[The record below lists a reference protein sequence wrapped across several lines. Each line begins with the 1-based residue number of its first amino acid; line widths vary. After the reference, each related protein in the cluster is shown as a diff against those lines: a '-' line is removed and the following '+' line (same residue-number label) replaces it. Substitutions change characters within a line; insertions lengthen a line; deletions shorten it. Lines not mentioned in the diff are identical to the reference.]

1 MTADDVDAGRRDE
14 VLVERY
20 LDAGGVERT
29 VDPEVL
35 DQLRPLVDPPSSAPA
50 PIVWRRGRP
59 AGGALPEGVLHLE
72 EGGELPTDG
81 ADAETLPLGYHRVQ
95 TEHGT
100 RRLIVAPGACH
111 APELRAW
118 GWAVQLYA
126 ARSRSSWGMG
136 DLGDLGRLARW
147 AVGQGAGFVLVN
159 PLGATAPVVPQQAS
173 PYSPASRRFRNPIY
187 LDVGAVPGADGLD
200 DVARVAEHA
209 RRRNDDRRIDRDA
222 VWQLKR
228 GALESVFA
236 QRGPDDGFDPWRAT
250 QPDELDV
257 FATWAVLCELHGP
270 SFHDWPEALRRP
282 DGSAVQR
289 ARREHHERV
298 RFHRWLQYL
307 VAVQMAEVDAQIMVL
322 HDLPIGVD
330 PGGFDAWVDQD
341 LLAPG
346 VSVGAPPDE
355 FNAAGQDWGL
365 PPYVPWKLRAADYE
379 PFARTVRAGLQGG
392 GLRIDHVMGLFRLWW
407 IPPGNG
413 PSGGAYVRYPAE
425 DLLAIL
431 ALESVRAGAVV
442 VGEDL
447 GTVEPGVRP
456 MLADDHVL
464 SYRLLWFEE
473 DEPQRWPARSMAA
486 VTTHDLPTVAGLW
499 DHSDLAVQRAA
510 GLEPNEAGTAEMRAR
525 LRERGGLDD
534 SSSVEE
540 AVLAAHRLLA
550 RSPSRLLAATLDD
563 ALADPHRP
571 NVPGGDDA
579 TNWKLAA
586 AVDLEELED
595 MDLPKRVAELLDD
608 AVRDEPVSPDGG
620 SG

>member
-1 MTADDVDAGRRDE
+1 M
-14 VLVERY
+14 ERY

-35 DQLRPLVDPPSSAPA
+35 DRLRPLVDPPDAAPT
-50 PIVWRRGRP
+50 PIVWRQGR
-59 AGGALPEGVLHLE
+59 
-72 EGGELPTDG
+72 EGGDDLPRGVIELEDGAEITTDG
-81 ADAETLPLGYHRVQ
+81 ADATTLPLGYHQVH
-95 TEHGT
+95 TADGT
-100 RRLIVAPGACH
+100 RRLVVAPGACH
-111 APELRAW
+111 APDARAW

-126 ARSRSSWGMG
+126 ARSRTSWGMG
-136 DLGDLGRLARW
+136 DLGDLRRLARW
-147 AVGQGAGFVLVN
+147 SAGQGAGFVLVN

-187 LDVGAVPGADGLD
+187 LDLGAVPGAEGLE
-200 DVARVAEHA
+200 DVQRVAEQA
-209 RRRNDDRRIDRDA
+209 RRRNQDRLIDRDA

-228 GALESVFA
+228 GALEAVFA
-236 QRGPDDGFDPWRAT
+236 QVGPDAGFEPWCAA
-250 QPDELDV
+250 QPDELDA
-257 FATWAVLCELHGP
+257 FATWAVICELHGA
-270 SFHDWPEALRRP
+270 SFHDWPESMRRP

-289 ARREHHERV
+289 IRGENDERI

-307 VAVQMAEVDAQIMVL
+307 LAAQMAAVDDEIMVL

-355 FNAAGQDWGL
+355 FNASGQDWGL

-413 PSGGAYVRYPAE
+413 PADGAYVRYPAE

-431 ALESVRAGAVV
+431 ALESERAGAVV

-473 DEPQRWPARSMAA
+473 DEPQQWPATSMAA

-510 GLEPNEAGTAEMRAR
+510 GLEPNEDGTAAMRAR
-525 LRERGGLDD
+525 LRDRGGLDER
-534 SSSVEE
+534 SGVED

-550 RSPSRLLAATLDD
+550 RAPSRLLVATLDD
-563 ALADPHRP
+563 AVAEPHRP

-586 AVDLEELED
+586 AVDLEELD
-595 MDLPKRVAELLDD
+595 DLVLPRRIAVTLDA
-608 AVRDEPVSPDGG
+608 AVRDEPVSPS
-620 SG
+620 SGTG